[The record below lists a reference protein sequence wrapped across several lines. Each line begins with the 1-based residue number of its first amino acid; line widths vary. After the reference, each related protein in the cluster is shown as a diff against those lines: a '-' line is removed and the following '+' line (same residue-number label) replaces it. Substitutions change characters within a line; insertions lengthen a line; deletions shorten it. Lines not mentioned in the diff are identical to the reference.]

1 MRQLRF
7 PSCCFASASATV
19 VSPAAFNTLVFSRY
33 PLLAENGKG
42 GAIEVYLT
50 KGSRGTE
57 KTWSSVRAVL
67 SVATSK
73 RTSSSFQE
81 EDMNKMLLAVLFF
94 VVWISVSTPAL
105 AQNSDTAASVDHTAP
120 SYDMKA
126 QSLEDLGRVQ
136 KKFVDLANAVPA
148 DKMTWR
154 PAPDARSF
162 AEVFLHVAGERYGI
176 LSLMGA
182 TPPASYDRKT
192 FEKSTTDR
200 SQIIDD
206 LNKSWEFSKN
216 TINGVS
222 NADFAKLL
230 PKLGPQANEGDVV
243 YILVADAHEHLG
255 QLVAYARENGIVPP
269 WTVEQKKAAEKK
281 AEQK

>member
-1 MRQLRF
+1 
-7 PSCCFASASATV
+7 
-19 VSPAAFNTLVFSRY
+19 
-33 PLLAENGKG
+33 
-42 GAIEVYLT
+42 
-50 KGSRGTE
+50 
-57 KTWSSVRAVL
+57 
-67 SVATSK
+67 
-73 RTSSSFQE
+73 
-81 EDMNKMLLAVLFF
+81 MNKLFLAVLLLF
-94 VVWISVSTPAL
+94 VSMGAGTMGAG
-105 AQNSDTAASVDHTAP
+105 AQNSGAMASADHTAP

-126 QSLEDLGRVQ
+126 QALVDLERVQ

-154 PAPDARSF
+154 PSADARSF

-182 TPPASYDRKT
+182 MPPAEIDRKT

-200 SQIIDD
+200 ARIVAE
-206 LNKSWEFSKN
+206 LNKSWEFAQK
-216 TINGVS
+216 TINGMS

-230 PKLGPQANEGDVV
+230 PKLGPQANAGDVV

-255 QLVAYARENGIVPP
+255 QLVAYARVNGIVPP
-269 WTVEQKKAAEKK
+269 WTVEAQKQAAEKK